1 MTIGQILKS
10 AGQSLALFVSALKIG
25 KQLSE
30 TERLKY
36 ENDILQ
42 KRLQIAARRSLSWSD
57 LLLWLKSQGGDEST
71 VSSPRT

>member
-1 MTIGQILKS
+1 MTIGQTLKS
-10 AGQSLALFVSALKIG
+10 VGQSLALFVSALKIG